1 MKHKLSSILG
11 VTAVLIA
18 TLLLLGFVQRLL
30 MPKHRSATKEGHL
43 PQEYY
48 AETTEHDVLFLGD
61 CEVFSNFSPV
71 TLWTEYGIP
80 SYIRGGAQ
88 QLVWHS
94 YYTLLDTLK
103 TETPKV
109 VVYNVLALKY
119 GEPQSEA
126 YNRLNLDGLRLSGI
140 KLRAVH
146 ASMTEGEELLSYV
159 FPLLRYHARW
169 SELGAED
176 WTALFSDPPVSHN
189 GYLMETSVRP
199 LDRTPTPPMLHDPD
213 LPASSMEWLKRMTEL
228 CRENGIRLVLI
239 KSPSVEPHWYAQWD
253 AQIVAFAEENGLDYY
268 NLLHYNEEIG
278 IDYSTD
284 TFDMGQHLNVYG
296 AEKASRWLGAKLTEY
311 GDLADRR
318 GDRGLKD
325 VWDEKVLRY
334 EQEKKFLENGGDHE

>member
-1 MKHKLSSILG
+1 MKRKLSSILG
-11 VTAVLIA
+11 VTAVLLS

-30 MPKHRSATKEGHL
+30 MPKHRSETKEGHL

-140 KLRAVH
+140 KLRAV
-146 ASMTEGEELLSYV
+146 SDSVTEGEELLSYV

-169 SELGAED
+169 SDLDSED
-176 WTALFSDPPVSHN
+176 WTAVFSDPPVSHN

-199 LDRTPTPPMLHDPD
+199 LDRTPTPPMLQDPN
-213 LPASSMEWLKRMTEL
+213 LPETSMTWLMKLTEL

-239 KSPSVEPHWYAQWD
+239 KSPSVEPHWYEEWD
-253 AQIVAFAEENGLDYY
+253 QQITAFAKKNGLDYY
-268 NLLHYNEEIG
+268 NLLLYNEEIG
-278 IDYSTD
+278 IDYTTD

-296 AEKASRWLGAKLTEY
+296 AEKASLWLGAKLMEH
-311 GDLADRR
+311 GDLADHRS
-318 GDRGLKD
+318 DSKLSA

-334 EQEKKFLENGGDHE
+334 EQEKETLKNGGTDE